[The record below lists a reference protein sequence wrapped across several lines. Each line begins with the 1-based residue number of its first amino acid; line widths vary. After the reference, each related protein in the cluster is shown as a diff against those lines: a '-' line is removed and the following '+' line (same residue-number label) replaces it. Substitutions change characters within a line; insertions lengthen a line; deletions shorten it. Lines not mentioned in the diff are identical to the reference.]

1 MKQYEVNFLSTQA
14 NKQYQFECA
23 NTIQF
28 VNTGVATVVINQSVN
43 LSTGQTFT
51 IEGNENEICVTSF
64 NVNFIFVEGQENNCL
79 IIVKTYL

>member
-28 VNTGVATVVINQSVN
+28 VNTGVATVVINQSVY
-43 LSTGQTFT
+43 LSSGQTFT
-51 IEGNENEICVTSF
+51 IEGNENEICITSF
-64 NVNFIFVEGQENNCL
+64 NVNFIVAEGATNCL